1 MQEVSAGGTDRNS
14 LRLLAGGTVRM
25 EKMRILQF
33 TGGAA
38 QMYCGSCLRDNALAS
53 DLMKLGHQVTL
64 VPLYTPTTTDEQNVS
79 LDKVFFGGISVYLE
93 QNYSV
98 FRHTPW
104 LLDKLWDS
112 QWALKLASKRSVA
125 VNPKF
130 LGEMTISMLKGEH
143 GRLRKEFSKLLAW
156 LETEP
161 RPDVVNLPFALLI
174 ALAEPLKRSLER
186 PICLTLQG
194 DDVFLDGLTEPY
206 RSESMRLIRERVVGV
221 DRFIATSNYY
231 ADYMC
236 RYFGIAESRMDVV
249 PIGIHTGDFAPG
261 SKNNVFTIGYFA
273 RIAPEKGLH
282 LLAEAYRK
290 LRAEHGFGAL
300 RLEAAG
306 YLPPEHKPYLETV
319 ERQMREWGYGAE
331 FHYRGTLDRQQ
342 KADFLG
348 SLDVISVPSPYRE
361 PKGLYLL
368 EAMASGVPAVQ
379 PAHGSFPEIIQKTGG
394 GLLFEPDNAASLAE
408 QIAVLIRDRERARG
422 MGAAAS
428 EAVRR
433 QFTVANMAART
444 IDAYQRL
451 MQHRT
456 AEVSA

>member
-1 MQEVSAGGTDRNS
+1 
-14 LRLLAGGTVRM
+14 M

-125 VNPKF
+125 VNPRF

-206 RSESMRLIRERVVGV
+206 RSEAMRLIREQVAGV

-236 RYFGIAESRMDVV
+236 RYFGIAASRMDVV

-261 SKNNVFTIGYFA
+261 PKNDAFTIGYFA

-290 LRAEHGFGAL
+290 LRAEHGFGPL

-306 YLPPEHKPYLETV
+306 YLPHEHKPYLETV
-319 ERQMREWGYGAE
+319 ERQIRDWGYGAE

-379 PAHGSFPEIIQKTGG
+379 PAHGSFPEIVQRTGG

-408 QIAVLIRDRERARG
+408 QLAVLIRDRDRARE

-456 AEVSA
+456 AEVNA